1 MKPIER
7 LRNRSTSKVD
17 RFSVR
22 LAALT
27 GVAAALL
34 LACQIVIGPT
44 PAAPPPPTL
53 TPRAASAPTARVEGV
68 PDFACTK
75 PHPAAA
81 GFGYGIQ
88 SQYAVGDIGYWNRVI
103 AEKLGLNWVKAQ
115 VRWRDFEP
123 VAGAYATYKFALL
136 DVFIKDANERGLN
149 ILLSVVDA
157 PFDLRSAYDPRDP
170 DRLGPPDDTA
180 EAVRFFGLLA
190 RRYRGCAQAIEIWNE
205 SNLARE
211 WTTPRTLSAGRPDAA
226 EFAAFLGAVGQTL
239 KRIDP
244 DLIVI
249 AGGLAPTGANGPQS
263 RDDIVYLGELTAAGG
278 LSAVDCVGAHLNGFN
293 LPPDQRHDA
302 GYNDPTA
309 GFRGPFDN
317 PHHSW
322 SVQSTLDAYRRISPK
337 PICVTEFGWATME
350 NLGVA
355 GAPPGF
361 GFALDNTEAEQAAWI
376 VRAFELMREGGAVR
390 LAIVFNLDYI
400 AKAGTSAADD
410 SSLSYSLI
418 RKNGVP
424 RPAFDALER
433 MPKRP

>member
-1 MKPIER
+1 MG
-7 LRNRSTSKVD
+7 L
-17 RFSVR
+17 
-22 LAALT
+22 LGLT
-27 GVAAALL
+27 GAAAVTL

-44 PAAPPPPTL
+44 PAPSPPPPPANAGATY
-53 TPRAASAPTARVEGV
+53 TPRAPSAPSARVEGV
-68 PDFACTK
+68 PDFTCRQ
-75 PHPAAA
+75 PRPPAP
-81 GFGYGIQ
+81 GFGYGVQ
-88 SQYAVGDIGYWNRVI
+88 SQYAVGDIGYWNRVV
-103 AEKLGLNWVKAQ
+103 AEKLGLNWIKAQ

-123 VAGAYATYKFALL
+123 TPAVYASDKFALL

-157 PFDLRSAYDPRDP
+157 PFGLRSAYDPRDP
-170 DRLGPPDDTA
+170 DRLGPPDDTG

-211 WTTPRTLSAGRPDAA
+211 WTTPRSLSAGRPDAA
-226 EFAAFLGAVGQTL
+226 EFAAFLGAVGQEL
-239 KRIDP
+239 KSIDP
-244 DLIVI
+244 ALIVI

-263 RDDIVYLGELTAAGG
+263 RDDILYLSELVAAGG
-278 LSAVDCVGAHLNGFN
+278 LAGVDCVGAHLNGFN
-293 LPPDQRHDA
+293 MPPDQRHDA

-309 GFRGPFDN
+309 TFRGPFDN

-322 SVQSTLDAYRRISPK
+322 SFQSTLDAYRQISTK
-337 PICVTEFGWATME
+337 PICVTEFGWPTME

-376 VRAFELMREGGAVR
+376 AQAFELMRAGGTVR

-400 AKAGTSAADD
+400 AKSGTSPADD

>member
-1 MKPIER
+1 MKR
-7 LRNRSTSKVD
+7 TGL
-17 RFSVR
+17 
-22 LAALT
+22 LALT
-27 GVAAALL
+27 GAAAALL

-53 TPRAASAPTARVEGV
+53 TPRAASAPTARVAGV
-68 PDFACTK
+68 PDFACAR
-75 PHPAAA
+75 PRPAAA

-123 VAGAYATYKFALL
+123 AADAYATYKFALL
-136 DVFIKDANERGLN
+136 DVFIRDANERGLN

-180 EAVRFFGLLA
+180 EAVRFFSLLA

-205 SNLARE
+205 SNLGRE

-239 KRIDP
+239 KGIDP

-249 AGGLAPTGANGPQS
+249 AGGLAPTGANGPES
-263 RDDIVYLGELTAAGG
+263 RDDIVYLGELAAAGG
-278 LSAVDCVGAHLNGFN
+278 LAAVDCVGAHLNGFN

-322 SVQSTLDAYRRISPK
+322 SVRSTLDAYRQISPK

-350 NLGVA
+350 NLDVA

-433 MPKRP
+433 MPKQP